1 MLDENSSP
9 KVLSKLQPEGLRLE
23 WRVFLLKEIKSLAQI
38 TDHHLTAKPEVKKQH
53 PEGTFL
59 ERSLEMDLNN
69 CSHLTLEVDPFL
81 YCNNT
86 FNQSL
91 NPPKMDNW
99 FHPGIIYII
108 PAVYG
113 VIIVIGLIGN
123 ITLIK
128 IFCTVKSMRNVPN
141 LFISSLALGD
151 LLLLVTCAPV
161 DASKYLADRW
171 LFGRV
176 GCKLIPFI
184 QLTSVGVSVFTLTAL
199 SADRYKAIVRPMDIQ
214 ASHALMKICLK
225 AALIWIVSMLLA
237 IPEAVFS
244 DLHPFHVK
252 DTNQT
257 FISCAPYP
265 HSNELHPKIHS
276 MASFLVFYII
286 PLSIIS
292 VYYYFIARNL
302 IQSAYNLPVEGNIHV
317 KKQIESRKR
326 LAKTVL
332 VFVGLFAFCWLPNH
346 VIYLYRSYH
355 YSEVDTS
362 MLHFVTSICAR
373 LLAFTN
379 SCVNP
384 FALYLLSKSFRKQ
397 FNTQLLC
404 CQPGLMNRSHST
416 GRSTTCMTSFK
427 STNPSATF
435 SLINGNICHEGYV

>member
-1 MLDENSSP
+1 
-9 KVLSKLQPEGLRLE
+9 
-23 WRVFLLKEIKSLAQI
+23 
-38 TDHHLTAKPEVKKQH
+38 
-53 PEGTFL
+53 
-59 ERSLEMDLNN
+59 
-69 CSHLTLEVDPFL
+69 
-81 YCNNT
+81 
-86 FNQSL
+86 
-91 NPPKMDNW
+91 MDNW

-113 VIIVIGLIGN
+113 IIIVIGLVGN

-171 LFGRV
+171 LFGRI

-199 SADRYKAIVRPMDIQ
+199 SADRNKLSSGELALIGSDAGAQVNRPSAALSIHRYKAIVRPMDIQ

-435 SLINGNICHEGYV
+435 SLINGNICHEGLFGLMNSVEEIHNMNMTDSDAFAFAMCVTVWPCETRSVQSVPCD